1 MYDMPGKQVVLVVIN
16 NSTKDETIRWD
27 RYQEIIQGKE
37 SGVDVLTHQTVNFDL
52 KTAVIPAKTA
62 YILELK

>member
-1 MYDMPGKQVVLVVIN
+1 MPGKQVVLVLIN

-27 RYQEIIQGKE
+27 RYQEMIQGKE
-37 SGVDVLTHQTVNFDL
+37 SGVDVLTNQTVNFDR
-52 KTAVIPAKTA
+52 KTTIIPAKTS